1 MSRQNGGVVD
11 QRVKDFE
18 RIAAAALVEGLAE
31 PTRRD
36 LLAVP
41 NALPGNITRFM
52 AKFRKRKEQAKASN
66 PRNSPPNQDKQ
77 KKRKQ

>member
-41 NALPGNITRFM
+41 NALPGNVTRFM